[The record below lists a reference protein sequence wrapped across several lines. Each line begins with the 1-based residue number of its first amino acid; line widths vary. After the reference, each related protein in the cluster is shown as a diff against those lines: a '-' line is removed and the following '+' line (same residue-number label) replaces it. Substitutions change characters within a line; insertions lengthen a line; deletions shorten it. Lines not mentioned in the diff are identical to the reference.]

1 MNIRLIPVLI
11 FIMALSIAD
20 RGFDLLGI
28 SWVQQSMASSAP
40 KVEKKDA
47 HAKEGEAKAEA
58 EEKKPEEKKSFSNTK
73 PQENIPQF
81 TKGEKEVLEKLS
93 ARREELQKWENEL
106 EIKQKLIEA
115 SSQKLD
121 EKLTELK
128 AVQQDTAVLLKEY
141 NEHEDAKIRSLVKIY
156 EGMKPKDAA
165 NILNEMDLDIS
176 LEIID
181 KMSERKAS
189 GVIAAMDTK
198 RARKITE
205 EIALQRSLKEAQGK
219 RNINLSNSETVTQ

>member
-1 MNIRLIPVLI
+1 MNLRVIPVLI
-11 FIMALSIAD
+11 FIMALSLAD
-20 RGFDLLGI
+20 RSFDLLGL
-28 SWVQQSMASSAP
+28 SWVQQSEASAP
-40 KVEKKDA
+40 KAE
-47 HAKEGEAKAEA
+47 AKEGDAKA
-58 EEKKPEEKKSFSNTK
+58 EEKKPEEKKAFSTTK
-73 PQENIPQF
+73 PVENVQTF

-93 ARREELQKWENEL
+93 ARREELTKWENDL

-121 EKLTELK
+121 EKLAELK
-128 AVQQDTAVLLKEY
+128 GIQEDTAVLLKEY
-141 NEHEDAKIRSLVKIY
+141 NAHEDTKIRSLVKIY

-165 NILNEMDLDIS
+165 EILNEMDLDIS

-219 RNINLSNSETVTQ
+219 RNLSLSDAATPAQ

>member
-1 MNIRLIPVLI
+1 MNLRVIPVLI
-11 FIMALSIAD
+11 FLMALSLAD
-20 RGFDLLGI
+20 RSFNILGF
-28 SWVQQSMASSAP
+28 SWVQQSEASAP
-40 KVEKKDA
+40 KVEAKDDKT
-47 HAKEGEAKAEA
+47 KEGDAKA
-58 EEKKPEEKKSFSNTK
+58 EEKKPEEKKAFSTTK
-73 PQENIPQF
+73 PVENMPAF

-93 ARREELQKWENEL
+93 ERRAELTKWENEL

-121 EKLTELK
+121 EKLAELK
-128 AVQQDTAVLLKEY
+128 GIQEDTAVLLKEY
-141 NEHEDAKIRSLVKIY
+141 NAHEDTKIRSLVKIY

-165 NILNEMDLDIS
+165 EILNEMDLDIS

-219 RNINLSNSETVTQ
+219 RNLNLSNAAPLAQ